1 MSLILI
7 LLAIILVTLQAFG
20 VSPARVSL
28 GWLGLAFY
36 MAAGIVN
43 AL

>member
-1 MSLILI
+1 MSLILV
-7 LLAIILVTLQAFG
+7 LAGIICTTLQAFG

>member
-1 MSLILI
+1 MSLLLI
-7 LLAIILVTLQAFG
+7 LAAIICVTLQAFN

-28 GWLGLAFY
+28 GWLGLALF
-36 MAAGIVN
+36 MLASVVP